1 MKRIVLTS
9 LLSVLAMPA
18 LASQFDQLRQIEVQ
32 HEQAQAAERAAQLRQ
47 AEAARARQEA
57 KEAAYRRNKLA
68 AQERARLSALE
79 QRKAEEA
86 EEKRQRGRAER
97 FEDED
102 RELELE
108 ERRLRLQAL
117 KAKAARAND
126 YIDAELRESAAKTD
140 VIQSEADSARNV
152 TSAPTPLL
160 QYTAAAD
167 INRATRVCANYA
179 APGGRPLKRGGRQP
193 VRASFPGVCICHV
206 IWLYWRAPWCW
217 PAATKRLPRC
227 LQSICMGD
235 WRSIRR

>member
-9 LLSVLAMPA
+9 LLSVLAVPA

-32 HEQAQAAERAAQLRQ
+32 HERAQAVERAEQLRQ

-57 KEAAYRRNKLA
+57 KEEAYRRNKLA

-79 QRKAEEA
+79 QRRAEEA

-152 TSAPTPLL
+152 TSGTKSLL
-160 QYTAAAD
+160 EDTGSAE
-167 INRATRVCANYA
+167 INRSKSLFGN
-179 APGGRPLKRGGRQP
+179 
-193 VRASFPGVCICHV
+193 
-206 IWLYWRAPWCW
+206 
-217 PAATKRLPRC
+217 
-227 LQSICMGD
+227 
-235 WRSIRR
+235 